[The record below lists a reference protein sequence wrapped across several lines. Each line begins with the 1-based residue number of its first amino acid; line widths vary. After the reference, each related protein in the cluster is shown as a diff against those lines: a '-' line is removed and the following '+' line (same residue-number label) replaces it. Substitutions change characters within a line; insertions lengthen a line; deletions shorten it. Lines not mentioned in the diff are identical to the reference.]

1 MFSGSVR
8 GAAKPITIVAL
19 EVYPTIGSA
28 PADLMMSRALINAG
42 SSTGRIP
49 DCNRTA
55 AHSSVLDGGVHTR
68 LLDEPRLPAR
78 GSGAAYANRVI
89 SAPVR
94 PTTGPRRRSR
104 SAR

>member
-8 GAAKPITIVAL
+8 GAVKPITVVAL

-28 PADLMMSRALINAG
+28 PADLMMSRALTYAG

-68 LLDEPRLPAR
+68 LSNDIVTIPKPNVQR
-78 GSGAAYANRVI
+78 
-89 SAPVR
+89 
-94 PTTGPRRRSR
+94 TKRSPLL
-104 SAR
+104 SARRNQLAA

>member
-68 LLDEPRLPAR
+68 LLGHAT
-78 GSGAAYANRVI
+78 S
-89 SAPVR
+89 
-94 PTTGPRRRSR
+94 TTIAVPLRQGIREEHSDDQRRSDEDR
-104 SAR
+104 

>member
-68 LLDEPRLPAR
+68 LLGTTFGHPSRICASHLASR
-78 GSGAAYANRVI
+78 IHSGYAADA
-89 SAPVR
+89 SAQA
-94 PTTGPRRRSR
+94 G
-104 SAR
+104 AIDI